1 MIGYRKQ
8 IYIYEHIYNIRTSSG
23 QRQLLSSIVRRL
35 ATLLVAEK
43 HANQEQQARIRKRL
57 FRDFYK
63 NSKRTHTPLALR
75 KVYRKPRGRGCFTA
89 AVGSEVE
96 TEGCFVEPEEPVIR
110 DTVLPGNRR
119 RY

>member
-43 HANQEQQARIRKRL
+43 HANQEQQARKRL
-57 FRDFYK
+57 FQNVFYK
-63 NSKRTHTPLALR
+63 NSKRTHTPLAPR

-96 TEGCFVEPEEPVIR
+96 TEGCFVEPEEPKIGGS
-110 DTVLPGNRR
+110 VLPENRR
-119 RY
+119 KY